1 MALKSTSPLG
11 RLAAVS
17 LDAPMAALA
26 GLSVGFVAFA
36 MPDSVLSNAIRTS
49 GLAAVVPAAEP
60 PLGEAARL
68 GLVAVAAV
76 ATFLFVWF
84 LLRALGSK
92 SPEGVRIDAPAPEL
106 EAEQVPRLRRADVH
120 PDAPS
125 RRPFFARDLGE
136 PTEQAAVVEIPAEPE
151 PEPIPERVA
160 EVTPE
165 PEPLAPEPIE
175 SAATSREAEEPSIAS
190 LMERLEQGLV
200 RREQRK
206 AAPAAEPVEAVAEEE
221 DSVDARLRSAL
232 GDLQRLAARQS

>member
-1 MALKSTSPLG
+1 MALRSTSPLG
-11 RLAAVS
+11 RLAKVS

-36 MPDSVLSNAIRTS
+36 MPDAVLSDAIRTS
-49 GLAAVVPAAEP
+49 GLPTIVPAAEP

-68 GLVAVAAV
+68 GLVGVAAV

-92 SPEGVRIDAPAPEL
+92 SPEGGRAEATTPEL
-106 EAEQVPRLRRADVH
+106 GVEQVPRLRRADAH

-136 PTEQAAVVEIPAEPE
+136 PVEEAAVVEVPAGPEAPPVPE
-151 PEPIPERVA
+151 PVA
-160 EVTPE
+160 EAE

-175 SAATSREAEEPSIAS
+175 SVATSHEAEEPSIAS

-200 RREQRK
+200 RREQHK
-206 AAPAAEPVEAVAEEE
+206 AARAAEPVEAVAEEE

>member
-1 MALKSTSPLG
+1 MALRSTSPLG

-36 MPDSVLSNAIRTS
+36 MPESVLSNAIRTS
-49 GLAAVVPAAEP
+49 GLPTVVPAAEP

-68 GLVAVAAV
+68 GLVGVAAV

-92 SPEGVRIDAPAPEL
+92 SPEAGRAEAPALEL
-106 EAEQVPRLRRADVH
+106 DAQQVPRLRRADAL

-136 PTEQAAVVEIPAEPE
+136 PVEESAVVEAPVEPE
-151 PEPIPERVA
+151 APPIPEPVA
-160 EVTPE
+160 EAE

-175 SAATSREAEEPSIAS
+175 TIATSREAEGPSIAS

-200 RREQRK
+200 RREQQK
-206 AAPAAEPVEAVAEEE
+206 AARAAKPVEAVVEEE
-221 DSVDARLRSAL
+221 NSVDARLRSAL